1 MVPVYAFFVAA
12 LALIQS
18 ISSNAFAPS
27 YQTRSAATTILFSQ
41 NGRRDF
47 MSKAAI
53 AAVPGVCRY
62 HSLQGKNTVFELL
75 HISYAL
81 ISLSYYRNTPLSAD
95 VDTEDFLK
103 SGMVSMPMGVSGQAG
118 KTAN

>member
-1 MVPVYAFFVAA
+1 LRAPPWVAFWLRLSEFFYLEREVLLLRFRRRARTKKMVPVYAFFVAA

-53 AAVPGVCRY
+53 AAVSGVV
-62 HSLQGKNTVFELL
+62 SLPQF
-75 HISYAL
+75 A
-81 ISLSYYRNTPLSAD
+81 R
-95 VDTEDFLK
+95 
-103 SGMVSMPMGVSGQAG
+103 
-118 KTAN
+118 